1 MKILIVNCLILLCS
15 LGVCADDSEG
25 FIAKWLICGPFPS
38 YEVKGQDGGTGLDTD
53 FLNGEANAKPVP
65 GEKYKT
71 VFLADESKMIVALDV
86 TNEWGV
92 RYNRTMTAE
101 WKEMNFANP
110 RKIFMDDVFPP
121 IKDNFAF
128 YAACYIES
136 PCMQEIRIRLGSDDD
151 HKLYLN
157 GEMIGRAPTSQDAT
171 PRFVYKA
178 KLKRGL
184 NLLLLKVVD
193 RLFDCGFCL
202 ALEKPDG
209 SVLDNVKLYTDSP
222 ARKLGADAYNN
233 GFAATFNVPA
243 KTLYDDDKKLRV
255 NIRFL
260 APDQKPYTL
269 KLGGKQTTLTNGG
282 TWTLEVPLHAGDLE
296 LCCRVFD
303 ADGKDVAELSR
314 QLQVYSRTAMKRQC
328 VELEH
333 EAAILKKQQE
343 VLRSELAANHSR
355 IDKAKQELEL
365 ARKIAEDNYAKI
377 RKEAEKNAAA
387 SVNEKFEAAPG
398 LRSSLL
404 LNGIWRAGE
413 KPGKLASSLRLPH
426 EMYGPYFRYRN
437 YPDDIHS
444 NPQARFAVKMSPLPG
459 YENCVF
465 NELICSKKVTFEQD
479 FTING
484 NGEDVYFV
492 CDNIIG
498 DAEVFS
504 NGVSCGKYSGTV
516 GRVEM
521 RLKNLKTG
529 KNTLR
534 IDYAVNPLITDQ
546 EASCYGIVGDL
557 RLEHRNPVHVTDVW
571 IRPSWRKASLR
582 LTSEIFNSEKTPVA
596 YKLLQYAVRNGR
608 VKFRFPE
615 KSGLLAPNQISSVDQ
630 NAKWRDPE
638 FYSLENPCLYDL
650 VSDLYIDGKLAD
662 RKVDSFGFREFWIHG
677 VDFFYNGKR
686 FSLQGD
692 LGVSTFAISKARDV
706 IFPLLRH
713 DNINILRLHDAYC
726 HTRPEVAEAADRYG
740 MFLIAQLYP
749 QGDFSRKRDSSLIKQ
764 FGSAAAFRKSSFH
777 KLNLDN
783 YRNWHRVMR
792 NHPSILI
799 WSIDNELMTP
809 GCDSRGL
816 EARNK
821 IVDDIA
827 DTYYEFVK
835 SLDPEL
841 IVTRDGDSS
850 TYDSGHYRFRADTP
864 ANVHYPEF
872 HKDWFVFDW
881 QRKFEYRPALF
892 GETLYCSYVWGGW
905 PGPES
910 PRVEKKA
917 KQIRETVRL
926 YREQGIPAAIY
937 MGLSLD
943 GFVELKADGSGSPW
957 GVIEVPKKQRAER
970 PKNWHN
976 GKPENEY
983 PYIRVNWPSS
993 SGRGIRPEYQHNEIN
1008 GFGYMGINWSSGKY
1022 PSHVRNAVNNAYRD
1036 SLAPQPPLADPQI
1049 AEVIVA
1055 AEPDADVYTTLADG
1069 RRYGVR
1075 ADKKG
1080 LAWFILNGKSV
1091 YEFEW
1096 NGKKKKIDLSSPRDY
1111 ASSPGLDK
1119 IPVISLKN

>member
-1 MKILIVNCLILLCS
+1 MKMLIVNCLIAICA
-15 LGVCADDSEG
+15 LGVCAGDNDG
-25 FIAKWLICGPFPS
+25 FISRWLICGPFPS

-53 FLNGEANAKPVP
+53 FLNGEANARPVP
-65 GEKYKT
+65 GKKYET

-92 RYNRTMTAE
+92 RNSRTITSE
-101 WKEMNFANP
+101 WKEMSFPNP
-110 RKIFMDDVFPP
+110 RKILMDEVFPP
-121 IKDNFAF
+121 IKDHFVF
-128 YAACYIES
+128 FAACYIES
-136 PCMQEIRIRLGSDDD
+136 PRAQEIRIRLGSDDD

-157 GEMIGRAPTSQDAT
+157 GEMIGRAPTCQDAT

-193 RLFDCGFCL
+193 RIFDCGFCL

-209 SVLDNVKLYTDSP
+209 SVLDNVKLYADSP
-222 ARKLGADAYNN
+222 ARKLGAEAYDN
-233 GFAATFNVPA
+233 GFAVNFNVPA
-243 KTLYDDDKKLRV
+243 KTLYDDDKKMQL
-255 NIRFL
+255 NIRFF
-260 APDQKPYTL
+260 APDQNPYTL
-269 KLGGKQTTLTNGG
+269 KLGEKQTTLTNDG
-282 TWTLEVPLHAGDLE
+282 TWELEVPLRSGNVE

-314 QLQVYSRTAMKRQC
+314 QLQVYSRTPLKQQRAKLEREDEVLKRQQ
-328 VELEH
+328 
-333 EAAILKKQQE
+333 EA
-343 VLRSELAANHSR
+343 LRSELAANR
-355 IDKAKQELEL
+355 DRLNKAKQELEL
-365 ARKIAEDNYAKI
+365 ARKSAEDNYAKI
-377 RKEAEKNAAA
+377 RKEAEKDAAA
-387 SVNEKFEAAPG
+387 SIDERFKPAPG

-404 LNGIWRAGE
+404 LNGVWRAGE
-413 KPGKLASSLRLPH
+413 KQGKLDSSLRLPL
-426 EMYGPYFRYRN
+426 EMYGPFYRLWN
-437 YPDDIHS
+437 YPDDIYS
-444 NPQARFAVKMSPLPG
+444 NEKNRFSVKMCPLPG
-459 YENCVF
+459 YKDCVF

-479 FTING
+479 FTFDG
-484 NGEDVYFV
+484 TGGDVYFV

-498 DAEVFS
+498 NAEVFC

-516 GRVEM
+516 GLVEM
-521 RLKNLKTG
+521 KLKNLKKD

-534 IDYAVNPLITDQ
+534 IDYSVTPLITDQ

-557 RLEHRNPVHVTDVW
+557 RLEYRNPVHVADVW

-582 LTSEIFNSEKTPVA
+582 LTSEIFNPEKTPVS
-596 YKLLQYAVRNGR
+596 YKLLQYAVRNDH

-615 KSGLLAPNQISSVDQ
+615 KSGRLAPDEVTIVDQ
-630 NAKWRDPE
+630 ETKWRDPE
-638 FYSLENPCLYDL
+638 LYSLENPCLYDL
-650 VSDLYIDGKLAD
+650 VSDLYIDDRLVD

-686 FSLQGD
+686 FQLQGD
-692 LGVSTFAISKARDV
+692 LGVRTFAVGKAREV

-726 HTRPEVAEAADRYG
+726 HTRPDVAEAADRYG

-749 QGDFSRKRDSSLIKQ
+749 QGDFSRKKDSSLIKQ
-764 FGSAAAFRKSSFH
+764 FGSADAFRRSSFH
-777 KLNLDN
+777 KLNLNN
-783 YRNWHRVMR
+783 YRNWHRLMR

-799 WSIDNELMTP
+799 WSIDNELVTP

-816 EARNK
+816 EKRNE

-841 IVTRDGDSS
+841 IVTRDGDSC

-872 HKDWFVFDW
+872 HKDWFVYDW

-892 GETLYCSYVWGGW
+892 GETLYCSYVWGDW

-957 GVIEVPKKQRAER
+957 GVTEVPKKQRAER
-970 PKNWHN
+970 PANWHN
-976 GKPENEY
+976 GRPENEY
-983 PYIRVNWPSS
+983 PYIRINWPSA
-993 SGRGIRPEYQHNEIN
+993 SGRGIRPEYQRNEIY

-1022 PSHVRNAVNNAYRD
+1022 LSHVRNAVNDAYRD
-1036 SLAPQPPLADPQI
+1036 SLIQQPPLADPQI
-1049 AEVIVA
+1049 AEVIVVA
-1055 AEPDADVYTTLADG
+1055 DPNVDVYTTLSDG
-1069 RRYGVR
+1069 CRYGVR
-1075 ADKKG
+1075 ADEKG
-1080 LAWFILNGKSV
+1080 LAWFILNGKGI

-1096 NGKKKKIDLSSPRDY
+1096 AGRKKKIDLSGPRDY

-1119 IPVISLKN
+1119 VPIVPLKN